1 MLFGNPLSVL
11 YRPDSHWQELSNL
24 PLTKFPPQILAPLI
38 LALIPAYAWYH
49 GITEV
54 GWRVADGESVKLT
67 KESALPIII
76 LFYCAM
82 IVSLGIIGYMTH
94 WMSKTYDAET
104 TVAKGMVIVGHVAT
118 PLFIAGAVG
127 YHPVLWLDLLIGI
140 VAVSWSVY
148 LLYTG
153 IPLAMKLTREQG
165 FLYASAVAGVCL
177 VILICI
183 MVSSVLLWDFGF
195 APVFV
200 D

>member
-1 MLFGNPLSVL
+1 MPFGNPLSVL
-11 YRPDSHWQELSNL
+11 FRPDSHWVGLSNL
-24 PLTKFPPQILAPLI
+24 PLDKFPPLLVAPFI
-38 LALIPAYAWYH
+38 LALLPAAAWFH
-49 GITEV
+49 GITEI
-54 GWRVADGESVKLT
+54 GWRVADGDTVRLT
-67 KESALPIII
+67 RESALPIII

-82 IVSLGIIGYMTH
+82 IVSLGVIGYMTH
-94 WMSKTYDAET
+94 WMSKTYGANT

-118 PLFIAGAVG
+118 PLFISGAVG
-127 YHPVLWLDLLIGI
+127 FYPILWLDLLIGI

-153 IPLAMKLTREQG
+153 IPLAMKLNREQG

-183 MVSSVLLWDFGF
+183 MVSSVILWDFGF
-195 APVFV
+195 APVFI